1 MTIVTGTVTAA
12 TGNTLTVRVDRPAR
26 CSSCETADGCGV
38 GPLLRLFVTKNSQY
52 IDIKEKDSRNFA
64 PGDRVGITLPGRQLA
79 AAALMA
85 YGLPLLG
92 LFGGAAIAV
101 AVAPAGG
108 DVGALA
114 GAAAGTAV
122 SAVLLRLRG
131 IARSVT
137 GSLRVASWNP

>member
-1 MTIVTGTVTAA
+1 
-12 TGNTLTVRVDRPAR
+12 
-26 CSSCETADGCGV
+26 
-38 GPLLRLFVTKNSQY
+38 
-52 IDIKEKDSRNFA
+52 
-64 PGDRVGITLPGRQLA
+64 
-79 AAALMA
+79 MA

-101 AVAPAGG
+101 ALAPAGG

-137 GSLRVASWNP
+137 GSLRVASWNH